1 MKVILLQDVQGTGK
15 KHQIVNVSD
24 GYARNYLFPRKWAME
39 ATAQAVAEVER
50 RNELARAKAAAKH
63 QEAED
68 LARQLK
74 DKVIH
79 IEAKGGEKGKLYGS
93 VTNQEIADALQAQHS
108 IQLDKRKIELSEPI
122 RNAGETQVTISL
134 YSGVKAQ
141 MTVKVTAIPK

>member
-50 RNELARAKAAAKH
+50 RNELERAKEAAKH

-93 VTNQEIADALQAQHS
+93 VTNQEIADALQAQHG
-108 IQLDKRKIELSEPI
+108 IQLDKRKIELPEPI
-122 RNAGETQVTISL
+122 RTVGDSEVTVSL
-134 YSGVKAQ
+134 YAGVRVQ
-141 MTVKVTAIPK
+141 MTVRVAAVR